1 MDNFTYDLPN
11 YTSNH
16 QKRSDRKGGGV
27 SVYIHNSFNVKT
39 RSDLSTNCRDIE
51 SLTLEIISE
60 KTRNTIVSVLY
71 RPPNGHFEHFENFL
85 TNFFLNTKDSNKN
98 VYIAGDFSLN
108 LLDHSL
114 NKKVQYYLNLIYQ
127 NSFIPTVNKPTRV
140 TRKTSTII
148 DHILTNL
155 FVNTNFKTFIFKID
169 ISDHFPI
176 CFLQPTSRPRE
187 ENEVTYITKRV
198 INNNAIELF
207 KQELYKT
214 SWDDVINNKNPNDAY
229 NYFSHKHIIL
239 YDKYFPKQNIR
250 IYNKD
255 LQSLWITRR
264 IKKSSKHKQNLY
276 LKFLKIEIEKMSLN
290 KKNIRNFLSRSKNV
304 QKRITFPA

>member
-11 YTSNH
+11 YRSNH
-16 QKRSDRKGGGV
+16 QKRSDCKGGGV
-27 SVYIHNSFNVKT
+27 SVYIHNSLNVKT
-39 RSDLSTNCRDIE
+39 RPGLSTTCRDFE

-71 RPPNGHFEHFENFL
+71 RQPNGHFEHFENFL

-229 NYFSHKHIIL
+229 NYFSHKLIVL

-250 IYNKD
+250 IYKKD
-255 LQSLWITRR
+255 LQSPWITRG
-264 IKKSSKHKQNLY
+264 IKKSSKRKQKLY
-276 LKFLKIEIEKMSLN
+276 VKFLKN
-290 KKNIRNFLSRSKNV
+290 
-304 QKRITFPA
+304 